1 MGLYNKFKQRNA
13 LKEKIGKELMPV
25 ACIQQD
31 FGWIWWDWE
40 EDKKEIDP
48 IFTDK
53 LKSVQSYR
61 NAFNRRN

>member
-31 FGWIWWDWE
+31 WVDLVGLGRRQ
-40 EDKKEIDP
+40 K
-48 IFTDK
+48 
-53 LKSVQSYR
+53 R
-61 NAFNRRN
+61 NRSNFY